1 MGAIRRNRLA
11 VVSADYDRRVDVLYI
26 GRGERVPAEGEGL
39 PGGIELD
46 YALADGSPCGATII
60 GFRRN
65 GWPERRGSSPG
76 SLQRTCLSARTGLPR
91 RSEPPLPQNKRARTH
106 RVWDGA
112 TDCADASYRLSPAT

>member
-11 VVSADYDRRVDVLYI
+11 VVSADCDRRVDVLYV

-60 GFRRN
+60 RFRRN
-65 GWPERRGSSPG
+65 GWPERPG
-76 SLQRTCLSARTGLPR
+76 QLTRVIAAHLSVGKNRVAEAIRTAVVA
-91 RSEPPLPQNKRARTH
+91 K
-106 RVWDGA
+106 
-112 TDCADASYRLSPAT
+112 